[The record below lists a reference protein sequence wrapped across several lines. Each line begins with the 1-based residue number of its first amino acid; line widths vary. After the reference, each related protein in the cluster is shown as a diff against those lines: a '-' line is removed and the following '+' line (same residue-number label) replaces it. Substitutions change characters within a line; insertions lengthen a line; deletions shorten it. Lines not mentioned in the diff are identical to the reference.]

1 MQRGQIPIPFS
12 VSRRN
17 YLSNLRAVVADPLT
31 EEEMQLL
38 SRIDRNCRL
47 IKGDVF
53 SVEGEP
59 DVGRPLGR
67 KRRTY
72 PSLVATPECF
82 RISFEGVLK
91 FAADFLNAV
100 ADVLEPSF
108 DLFGAELD
116 RFACLLAGF
125 LESS

>member
-1 MQRGQIPIPFS
+1 M
-12 VSRRN
+12 
-17 YLSNLRAVVADPLT
+17 
-31 EEEMQLL
+31 
-38 SRIDRNCRL
+38 
-47 IKGDVF
+47 
-53 SVEGEP
+53 
-59 DVGRPLGR
+59 GRPLGR

-82 RISFEGVLK
+82 LISFEGVLK

>member
-1 MQRGQIPIPFS
+1 M
-12 VSRRN
+12 V
-17 YLSNLRAVVADPLT
+17 LSNDPLT
-31 EEEMQLL
+31 DREMAALSTHRSQLPPDQGRRVL
-38 SRIDRNCRL
+38 
-47 IKGDVF
+47 
-53 SVEGEP
+53 VEGEP

-82 RISFEGVLK
+82 LISFEGVLK